1 MNQFFLFISCKIH
14 LFLTTTSHQYYIPTR
29 NFHNLSDV
37 SNKGRLFLTRPIYL
51 PIRYGRWL
59 GPYDVY
65 LTRPFLHSSGAYRN
79 CHSARRRVFV
89 HDNLAQRCLLIH
101 HCLNR
106 LQRQEDA
113 RCSVSQSWVAWVD
126 PKALRRR
133 VDCFTSLGRH

>member
-79 CHSARRRVFV
+79 CHSARRRVFM
-89 HDNLAQRCLLIH
+89 HDNLAQRCFLMPPLFKSPPTTGRRTMFCISK
-101 HCLNR
+101 LG
-106 LQRQEDA
+106 
-113 RCSVSQSWVAWVD
+113 SV
-126 PKALRRR
+126 
-133 VDCFTSLGRH
+133 G